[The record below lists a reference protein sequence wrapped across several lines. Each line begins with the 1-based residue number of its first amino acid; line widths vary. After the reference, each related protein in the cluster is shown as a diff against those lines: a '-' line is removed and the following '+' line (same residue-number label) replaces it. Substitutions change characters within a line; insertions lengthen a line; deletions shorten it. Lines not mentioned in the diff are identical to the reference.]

1 MKYIWVF
8 YSPPKQNLETNEIL
22 ALTSVYKE
30 RFPKVGKLL
39 EIQEKIL
46 IFRIFFIVLY
56 AYIYIFFSFLF
67 ARPLSKWKND

>member
-30 RFPKVGKLL
+30 RFPKVG
-39 EIQEKIL
+39 
-46 IFRIFFIVLY
+46 
-56 AYIYIFFSFLF
+56 
-67 ARPLSKWKND
+67 